1 MSMFVFNVV
10 CKYVTI
16 EPCSQGLHISDW
28 MFKTSLIGDSRKWF
42 VCLRV
47 KSLIQKFRTCLCNDW
62 LLSNV
67 YRYITYAKEE
77 EAIRCIQA
85 VHNFVLEGKVLR
97 WASILCSRLEILHH
111 VVTQMVVDC
120 CRACFGTTKYCHAW
134 LRNMVQLLLHSDSF
148 IF

>member
-1 MSMFVFNVV
+1 
-10 CKYVTI
+10 
-16 EPCSQGLHISDW
+16 

-42 VCLRV
+42 VCF
-47 KSLIQKFRTCLCNDW
+47 KSSIQKFRSCLNNDW

-97 WASILCSRLEILHH
+97 W
-111 VVTQMVVDC
+111 
-120 CRACFGTTKYCHAW
+120 
-134 LRNMVQLLLHSDSF
+134 
-148 IF
+148 